1 MNRFILRL
9 LLCFISVSYALSARA
24 QQKVTGRI
32 LDEHR
37 GAMDGA
43 VVLLITV
50 PQGVLVESTLT
61 DDTGA
66 FSLLPREGGLPSMYP
81 FARI

>member
-9 LLCFISVSYALSARA
+9 LLYFISVSYSVSARA

-66 FSLLPREGGLPSMYP
+66 FSLLYSGPAPP
-81 FARI
+81 